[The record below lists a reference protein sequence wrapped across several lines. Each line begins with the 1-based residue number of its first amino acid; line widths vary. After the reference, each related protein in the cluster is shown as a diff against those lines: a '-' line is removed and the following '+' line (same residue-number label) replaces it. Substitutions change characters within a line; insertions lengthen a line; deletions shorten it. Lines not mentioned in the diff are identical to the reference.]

1 MKDDFDAKRWLPGQG
16 GRYGYSDD
24 DLHLR
29 EGPLPYRTHPPGSSR
44 NGEITGARISFWT
57 ILDLLMRHWWKLALG
72 SLLCGALFFLA
83 AKHFIGPSY
92 TATARLLRY
101 STPGLGDFFN
111 SANTM
116 TRDTFAGLLRSP
128 DLLRP
133 VGQTVSP
140 AIAPEVLAK
149 RIVIGGDQDS
159 DSDVV
164 TVSLASHKP
173 QEAVILL
180 NAYIKDA
187 SAYLRELQAKQ
198 VRLVANAYLRK
209 EVEEMD
215 KDIKVVDNQFRRL
228 ALSSPELEDQLANV
242 GGQIRKLGQK
252 AAGGVAPSAFVQVDT
267 ERLAKAIND
276 LDVLLSKYTERWPAV
291 IQKRAEIEALKSEI
305 TRESTNS
312 TLSSLPAAA
321 TGLGT
326 AKPLANPELD
336 LIRSKLLALEGERAQ
351 LQNRERQAEL
361 LAANPPGIA
370 RVFAPATMKT
380 VHASKRWLKVSIVAV
395 FGMGLGLAGCLGL
408 LAIVELADSRL
419 KTFDDV
425 ERVTRLPVLGSL
437 GDLDHMGDQARRQ
450 WAFRTWTM
458 LQGRLSPSPN
468 HGFVCGITSAS
479 PGEGRSTWVRLLAEA
494 ASLTG
499 FRVLTIA
506 TRPAANGAN
515 GHGSRNKGKDKEQ
528 ETEEF
533 QSLALEFG
541 GSDRSIEVLASSALA
556 SPRKVADQLAEP
568 NAPPVVH
575 IPLPGWVWNLERRK
589 QWLEALQ
596 CWRRIDNL
604 VILVELPPAG
614 VAESVLLG
622 SSLPNLLWLT
632 RSGSSNAGETREQL
646 ETLRNARCRLAGA
659 VINREKS
666 RPMRKRF
673 PRWVA
678 CACLLTLLSVGRA
691 WAQGSNSPPA
701 TAAAPGPSTGPQLE
715 INTNRT
721 FSIVYPWQRAAWQ
734 QHLTLGPGDILNL
747 GLFGQPD
754 LELHDVVVGPDGR
767 VSYLEA
773 QDIQAAGLTIDDL
786 RDKLNAALSLYR
798 RAPRTIVTPVAFH
811 SEKYYMLGEVVQ
823 KGVYA
828 MDGPVTVLEAIARAK
843 GFESGLVDGKV
854 VELADFSHSFI
865 ARHGKRLGLNLG
877 RLFREGDLSQN
888 VALEPG
894 DYVYIAPLNLEQ
906 VYVLGQVRLPG
917 TAPYSSSG
925 TLLRAIAA
933 RGGFAQ
939 RAYKSRVLVVRGSL
953 DHPRRIVVN
962 TDWILRGKAP
972 DFPLQPKDIIYVSGS
987 PFARVE
993 DLADLATTAFIQSL
1007 ISTWLEV
1014 RVIQPFNP

>member
-29 EGPLPYRTHPPGSSR
+29 EGPLPYRTHPPDAAH
-44 NGEITGARISFWT
+44 NGEITGARVSFWT

-72 SLLCGALFFLA
+72 SMLCGALFFLA
-83 AKHFIGPSY
+83 AERFIGPNY

-111 SANTM
+111 SGSTM

-128 DLLRP
+128 DLLRR

-140 AIAPEVLAK
+140 PIAPEVLTK

-159 DSDVV
+159 DSDIV
-164 TVSLASHKP
+164 TVSLASDTP
-173 QEAVILL
+173 QQAVSLL
-180 NAYIKDA
+180 NEYIKEA
-187 SAYLRELQAKQ
+187 SAYLRDLQAKE
-198 VRLVANAYLRK
+198 VRQVANAYLRK

-215 KDIKVVDNQFRRL
+215 KDIKVVDQQFRRL
-228 ALSSPELEDQLANV
+228 ALASPEVTSQLANV
-242 GGQIRKLGQK
+242 GGQITNLAQK
-252 AAGGVAPSAFVQVDT
+252 VAGGVAPSAFVRVDSQ
-267 ERLAKAIND
+267 RLAKAISD
-276 LDVLLSKYTERWPAV
+276 LDDLLTKYTERWPAV
-291 IQKRAEIEALKSEI
+291 IQKRAEIKALKSEI
-305 TRESTNS
+305 ASESTNA
-312 TLSSLPAAA
+312 TLPSLPAIAV
-321 TGLGT
+321 GG

-351 LQNRERQAEL
+351 LANRERQAEL
-361 LAANPPGIA
+361 LAATPPGIA

-380 VHASKRWLKVSIVAV
+380 VHVSKRWLKVSIVAV
-395 FGMGLGLAGCLGL
+395 FGMGLGLVGCLGL
-408 LAIVELADSRL
+408 LAIVEFADNRL

-437 GDLDHMGDQARRQ
+437 GNLDRMGDQARRQ

-506 TRPAANGAN
+506 TRPAANGTE
-515 GHGSRNKGKDKEQ
+515 GHGSQDKPKDKEQ
-528 ETEEF
+528 EKEEL

-541 GSDRSIEVLASSALA
+541 GSDRSIEVLASSALT

-568 NAPPVVH
+568 DAPPMVH

-596 CWRRIDNL
+596 CWRRIENL

-659 VINREKS
+659 VINREKR
-666 RPMRKRF
+666 RPMKKRF

-678 CACLLTLLSVGRA
+678 CACLVMLPGAGRT
-691 WAQGSNSPPA
+691 WAQGANTPPA
-701 TAAAPGPSTGPQLE
+701 TPAASGPSAGAQVE

-734 QHLTLGPGDILNL
+734 QHLTLGPGDVLNF
-747 GLFGQPD
+747 GLFGQPN
-754 LELHDVVVGPDGR
+754 LELRDVVVGPDGR

-773 QDIQAAGLTIDDL
+773 QDIQAAGLTIDGL

-798 RAPRTIVTPVAFH
+798 RAPRAIVTPVAFR

-828 MDGPVTVLEAIARAK
+828 MDGPVSVLEAIARAK

-865 ARHGKRLGLNLG
+865 ARQGKRLGLNLAG
-877 RLFREGDLSQN
+877 LFRGGDLSQN

-939 RAYKSRVLVVRGSL
+939 RAYKSRVLVVRGPL
-953 DHPRRIVVN
+953 EHPQRIVVN

-972 DFPLQPKDIIYVSGS
+972 DFPLQPKDIIYISGS